1 MKIIAYA
8 PVWGRHKAVALFA
21 ANCLHNKV
29 QGYVVVS
36 NEEDKAWCEKLHLK
50 TTMYPNKDFG
60 AKLQHGLNWLKEFE
74 WDACIMMGS
83 DDTIDGIDI
92 IRNHLFTYSFIAFGD
107 CHFESLETGEKGYW
121 PGYTNHRKGEPAGA
135 GRIYRRPLLERMN
148 FDLWTEVT
156 HGTTDS
162 QPWQRVQKFTDNILI
177 LTSADGV
184 KLTDYKDKDSL
195 TSFQRLK
202 SSINR

>member
-1 MKIIAYA
+1 MNIIAYA
-8 PVWGRHKAVALFA
+8 PVFGRHKAVALFA
-21 ANCLHNKV
+21 ANCLRNNV

-36 NEEDKAWCEKLHLK
+36 NEEDKQWCEKLHLK
-50 TTMYPNKDFG
+50 TTMHPNKPWAD
-60 AKLQHGLNWLKEFE
+60 KLQHGLEWIKDFE
-74 WDACIMMGS
+74 WDACIMLGS

-92 IRNHLFTYSFIAFGD
+92 IKEHLRKYSFIAFGD

-135 GRIYRRPLLERMN
+135 GRIYRRALLERMKW
-148 FDLWTEVT
+148 DLWKGVT
-156 HGTTDS
+156 HGSTDS
-162 QPWQRVQKFTDNILI
+162 RPWERVCMYTQSIKI

-202 SSINR
+202 NSIAK